1 MDDSHLLTNKLHSK
15 SENTPAVSKTNKW
28 LLPAS
33 VKMSF
38 NVMRFLHLQAHTCP
52 VLTCMLGLFLEQIWP
67 DGLPDIITSSYRSE
81 LKLEPDHLS
90 ERVLYLKYWATI
102 ALPQSAPWIKVKINS
117 LLEPRQHW
125 KTEMMRKCSRWK
137 WCRHKMLIVERQVFS
152 DNEDMHRHISHQHA
166 ARLSQC
172 LHSTSMIVCSTAVL
186 TCCSQDL
193 QLCASCSHV
202 PLVMIVCLLAWGLMA
217 LSAQIGYIAP

>member
-90 ERVLYLKYWATI
+90 ESSSSTVLSNHCIATV
-102 ALPQSAPWIKVKINS
+102 STVNKSKINS

-125 KTEMMRKCSRWK
+125 QTEMMRKCSRWK
-137 WCRHKMLIVERQVFS
+137 WCRHKMLIVERQVFW

-172 LHSTSMIVCSTAVL
+172 LHSTSIIVCSTAVL

-202 PLVMIVCLLAWGLMA
+202 PLVMIVCLFAWGLMA